1 MSKSPNN
8 KLPGLVMLELLKS
21 SLASRLAETTGF
33 AASEILPLLERP
45 RNPEHGDLAFPCFQ
59 LAKSLKKAPA
69 DCARVLGERL
79 GEVPGFMPA
88 TPAGPF
94 LNFAFERTTFTR
106 GVLERNA
113 KDNVSEVLRNK
124 NILVEYS
131 SPNIA
136 KPFHVGHLRATLIG
150 NCLDRVYRFLNANV
164 VSVNH
169 LGDWGTQFGFV
180 WAGCKLWGKPE
191 QATVAAL
198 VDLYRKATALKEE
211 QDNAGDEIPATDNVN
226 LIARRYFIDLETGAD
241 YAVEFWKWC
250 LEISLQ
256 YLKDTYQRLD
266 ISFDH
271 YLGES
276 FYSDKLDA
284 VTEALSEAGVLTES
298 EKALGVLLE
307 EEDGEDLGFAR
318 ISTPDGRSL
327 YLARDLAA
335 ADYRYQRFAFDES
348 IYVVGAPQALHFKQM
363 IAILKKLKKP
373 YAGHIHHVAFG
384 HVMGMK
390 TRGGGS
396 FIELNGFLDEAR
408 ELALQAYRE
417 QVERRPEGLN
427 EEMVAEA
434 VAHAAIIFSNLSRTR
449 IKDVHFSWEHA
460 LAFQGDSGPYLLYAY
475 ARTNGIREKA
485 QAAGI
490 SGAGEI
496 DFSQLTDDYSYSL
509 SSSIADFS
517 QALDMTVKDNDPAHL
532 ANYAIQLAKN
542 ISRAYNQLK
551 VVGVDA
557 PLGEARLRLFVA
569 AGETLKST
577 LQLLGIPIVERM

>member
-1 MSKSPNN
+1 
-8 KLPGLVMLELLKS
+8 MLELLKT
-21 SLASRLAETTGF
+21 SLASSLSEATGF
-33 AASEILPLLERP
+33 PASDILPLLERP

-69 DCARVLGERL
+69 DCARVLSERL

-88 TPAGPF
+88 TVVGPF
-94 LNFAFERTTFTR
+94 LNFAFERTAFTR
-106 GVLERNA
+106 GVLEGSSRVHKSVA
-113 KDNVSEVLRNK
+113 LRNK

-150 NCLDRVYRFLNANV
+150 NSLDRVYRFLNANV

-211 QDNAGDEIPATDNVN
+211 QDNAGKEIPADDDVN
-226 LIARRYFIDLETGAD
+226 LIARNYFIDLEAGAD

-256 YLKDTYQRLD
+256 YLKNTYKRLD
-266 ISFDH
+266 INFDH

-276 FYSDKLDA
+276 FYSDKLDT
-284 VTEALSEAGVLTES
+284 VTQSLTDAGILNES
-298 EKALGVLLE
+298 EKALGVLLGE
-307 EEDGEDLGFAR
+307 QDGEDLGFAR
-318 ISTPDGRSL
+318 ITTPDGRSL

-335 ADYRYQRFAFDES
+335 AEYRYQRFAFDES

-363 IAILKKLKKP
+363 IAILKKLGKP
-373 YAGHIHHVAFG
+373 YAEHIHHVAFG

-408 ELALQAYRE
+408 ELALKAYRE
-417 QVERRPEGLN
+417 QVERRPEGLD

-449 IKDVHFSWEHA
+449 IKDVHFSWENA

-475 ARTNGIREKA
+475 ARTNGIREKSLT
-485 QAAGI
+485 AGI
-490 SGAGEI
+490 TGEGEI
-496 DFSQLTDDYSYSL
+496 DFNRLTDEYSYSL
-509 SSSIADFS
+509 AACIADFS
-517 QALDMTVKDNDPAHL
+517 KALDMTIKDNDPAHL
-532 ANYAIQLAKN
+532 ANYGIQLAKN

-551 VVGVDA
+551 VVGVEA
-557 PLGEARLRLFVA
+557 TLGNARLKLFLV
-569 AGETLKST
+569 AGETLKNT
-577 LQLLGIPIVERM
+577 LQLLGIPVVERM